1 LATGWQQRALRRG
14 WLRPAH
20 PVAPRSRCGAAS
32 RQQPVRTLD
41 DRLLAAVAGRL
52 ARAVMQ
58 DMRRRVKQQYG
69 LASVATLHAV
79 DGKMLSEA
87 VFGSGSAGK
96 PIVLALPVARTPEPP
111 SRAIA
116 LGPARPGEARKRRRI
131 VLLRCFLISGLKFFK
146 SFPEIPLAVP
156 ASHKHLSPT

>member
-1 LATGWQQRALRRG
+1 
-14 WLRPAH
+14 
-20 PVAPRSRCGAAS
+20 
-32 RQQPVRTLD
+32 
-41 DRLLAAVAGRL
+41 
-52 ARAVMQ
+52 MQ